1 MVVLSISYNVHSVC
15 LCLCERLYAPDL
27 LFNGSANLNK
37 TLHEHRHTVD
47 NLMVTK
53 IYGIWF
59 ESPLNI

>member
-1 MVVLSISYNVHSVC
+1 MVVLSISYYNVHSV
-15 LCLCERLYAPDL
+15 CLCERLYAPDL

-37 TLHEHRHTVD
+37 TLHVHRHTVD

-59 ESPLNI
+59 QSPLNI